1 MGGSSSN
8 SAVGR
13 ALMYN
18 YASSSS
24 ETQQN
29 NLFRQQSSP
38 LASPNGNFS
47 NSNGA
52 GGIQIP
58 RSDYHHHHH
67 NHHMN
72 PYPTTFVQA
81 STSTFKQV
89 VQILTGSA
97 DTAKQAS
104 SPRPQDPPPP
114 PQAVRGSANF
124 PIPPIKSI
132 PNKKQQQQQLYERR
146 SNSFKH
152 RSLMINTLLPAAGR
166 FTFHSN
172 IISSS
177 SPSSASAAEI
187 LSPSLLDFPKLTL
200 SPVTPLNQDPFF
212 HNNNNS
218 SSPCP
223 SSAGNCSSSSSSSS
237 PLEEEDRAIAEK
249 GFYLHPSPRG
259 SEPQLLTLFPL
270 TSPRAAESQPP
281 EP

>member
-1 MGGSSSN
+1 MEGSSSN

-13 ALMYN
+13 ALM
-18 YASSSS
+18 
-24 ETQQN
+24 N
-29 NLFRQQSSP
+29 NNESQRHHLFPQSSP

-47 NSNGA
+47 NTNG
-52 GGIQIP
+52 GGHQIP

-67 NHHMN
+67 HHMN

-81 STSTFKQV
+81 NTSTFKQV

-114 PQAVRGSANF
+114 PSMRGSTNF
-124 PIPPIKSI
+124 PIPPIRSI
-132 PNKKQQQQQLYERR
+132 PNKKQQQQQQQQLYERR

-166 FTFHSN
+166 FTFNSN
-172 IISSS
+172 LISSS
-177 SPSSASAAEI
+177 SPSSASAAAEI
-187 LSPSLLDFPKLTL
+187 LSPSMLDFPKLTL

-212 HNNNNS
+212 HNHNSSS

-249 GFYLHPSPRG
+249 GFYLHPSPLSTPRE